1 MKRFIQLLAL
11 LVLSFTATSCGSS
24 DEDVPEEPIV
34 EEPGVYTAIYCDKVE
49 MDGEDWYLANVRSSQ
64 TPFPP
69 LGYARVFIIYEI
81 KDYSGIELEPGD
93 KFQFKLN
100 SYKEM
105 GGAPFIHDALY
116 RYITYISDIE
126 IIKKL

>member
-11 LVLSFTATSCGSS
+11 LVLSFTATSCGGS
-24 DEDVPEEPIV
+24 EKDVPEEPIV

-49 MDGEDWYLANVRSSQ
+49 VEGKEWYVASVQSGQ
-64 TPFPP
+64 APFPP
-69 LGYARVFIIYEI
+69 LGTARVLMVYEV

-100 SYKEM
+100 SYEDKVDV
-105 GGAPFIHDALY
+105 PFIHDTLY
-116 RYITYISDIE
+116 YYVHYTCDIE